1 MSSSLAGELSALATA
16 LAVKKRQPGARIILL
31 EKEPAFGRHQSTH
44 NSGVLHAGL
53 YYRPGSLK
61 AKFAVEGIRRMT
73 LFCQQHA
80 IAHQICGKLVVAT
93 TPDEVV
99 RLKSLL
105 ERARQ
110 TAFAGSNG

>member
-1 MSSSLAGELSALATA
+1 MNVVIVGGGIVGLATA

-105 ERARQ
+105 ERG
-110 TAFAGSNG
+110 TANGLRGLE